1 MLVSFSKL
9 RGTISVQD
17 KTFGGRVL
25 SEIDPQQRPRWKV
38 AEDSDFLSSPSASTS
53 VGHCHAVWIDVSV
66 SVVPSFANLFHN
78 FPICLFTSVSLISA
92 EFFNELLKISWTAIK
107 SSLLYQGATVTY
119 LLINSVLTRSLYL
132 LYKYI
137 ALTRAKDIETRT
149 TSAVFVKIVLTPQE
163 KII

>member
-66 SVVPSFANLFHN
+66 SVVPSFAN
-78 FPICLFTSVSLISA
+78 FPVCLFTSGSLISA

-149 TSAVFVKIVLTPQE
+149 TSAVFVKIVLTPQG